1 LLDVVKDPMRADMRR
16 NVAYFGLNRG
26 DYATNAAPKEV
37 IVKSFF
43 AADLPPDAAI
53 EKRLVEEAAA
63 FVRPTVEELQAG
75 KGAFKEAILVEFLAG
90 A

>member
-1 LLDVVKDPMRADMRR
+1 
-16 NVAYFGLNRG
+16 
-26 DYATNAAPKEV
+26 
-37 IVKSFF
+37 VKSFF

-63 FVRPTVEELQAG
+63 FVRPAVEELQAG